1 MTVAMIPGII
11 TNHLKTEQVKI
22 RYNSDNLVISLF
34 AIAIPNVLKSSDDQE
49 TFRTITFC
57 VHNLNGL
64 LDHMINW
71 TIQIPDPKIWFMTQL
86 SIFGLNLK

>member
-1 MTVAMIPGII
+1 MTVAMISGII

-22 RYNSDNLVISLF
+22 RYNSDNLVFQMF
-34 AIAIPNVLKSSDDQE
+34 AIAIPNVLKSSDNKE
-49 TFRTITFC
+49 TVRIRTFS

-71 TIQIPDPKIWFMTQL
+71 TIQILDPKIWFMTQL